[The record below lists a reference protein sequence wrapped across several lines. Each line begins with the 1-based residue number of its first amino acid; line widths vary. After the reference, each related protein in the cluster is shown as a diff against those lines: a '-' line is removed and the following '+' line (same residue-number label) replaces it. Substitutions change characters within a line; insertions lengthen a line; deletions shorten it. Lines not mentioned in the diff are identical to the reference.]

1 MESIS
6 DAISTFK
13 NKRVLVVGDIM
24 LDRWTFGDVVKI
36 SPEAPVPVVRKTEE
50 SVTLGGAG
58 NVANNLAALGAR
70 VFLSGVIGDDNNKK
84 TVLRLLK
91 ESGVNTDAIL
101 VDRARPTTEKHR
113 VIAKNG
119 HQLFRLDVETTDH
132 LDMTQEHRL
141 YTRIAPLIKKSD
153 VLILSDYAKGVFSRK
168 LAQTIITS
176 AKKARKLVLADFKPK
191 HKLYFRD
198 ADIVSPNLEEAR
210 EMTGLDRIDEIGTRL
225 ARDLRA
231 HVALTRGEEGI
242 SVFRYKGRKPAYH
255 VPGKRIRMFD
265 VAGAGDTVIAT
276 LALGIASGLELEA
289 AAVLANEAGAI
300 TVQKPGTATLSL
312 EELASAFKV
321 SSHIE
326 SAKAIPKV
334 WGYEKWLENNEKYCC
349 KVLSVKKGYQ
359 CSLHYHKKK
368 DETFVVTG
376 GHIRLELGNEI
387 LHLRPGAFIRIP
399 PRTKHR
405 FTGIEDSLIMEVSTH
420 HDEADSYRLVKSRK
434 VTGSK

>member
-1 MESIS
+1 MERIS
-6 DAISTFK
+6 DAISKFK
-13 NKRVLVVGDIM
+13 NIRVLVVGDIM

-70 VFLSGVIGDDNNKK
+70 VFLSGVIGDDYNKK
-84 TVLRLLK
+84 TILRLLK
-91 ESGVNTDAIL
+91 ENGVNTDAIL

-168 LAQTIITS
+168 LAQTIITT
-176 AKKARKLVLADFKPK
+176 AKKAKKAVLADFKQK

-210 EMTGLDRIDEIGTRL
+210 EMTGLDRVDEIGTRL

-231 HVALTRGEEGI
+231 HVALTRGGEGM
-242 SVFRYKGRKPAYH
+242 SVFRYRSKKPPYH
-255 VPGKRIRMFD
+255 IPGKRIRMFD

-276 LALGIASGLELEA
+276 LALVLAPALDLEA
-289 AAVLANEAGAI
+289 AAFLANEAGAI
-300 TVQKPGTATLSL
+300 VVQKQGTATVSL
-312 EELASAFKV
+312 EELASALNV
-321 SSHIE
+321 RSHIE
-326 SAKAIPKV
+326 SAKKV
-334 WGYEKWLENNEKYCC
+334 SKTWGHETWLENNEKYCC
-349 KVLSVKKGYQ
+349 KVLFVKKRFQ
-359 CSLHYHKKK
+359 SSLHYHKKK
-368 DETFVVTG
+368 DETFVITS
-376 GHIRLELGNEI
+376 GHIRLELGSDVMY
-387 LHLRPGAFIRIP
+387 LRPGAFIRIP
-399 PRTKHR
+399 PGTRHR
-405 FTGIEDSLIMEVSTH
+405 FTGMEDSVIMEASTH
-420 HDEADSYRLVKSRK
+420 HDEADSYRLEKSRK
-434 VTGSK
+434 TPRFR

>member
-1 MESIS
+1 
-6 DAISTFK
+6 
-13 NKRVLVVGDIM
+13 
-24 LDRWTFGDVVKI
+24 
-36 SPEAPVPVVRKTEE
+36 
-50 SVTLGGAG
+50 
-58 NVANNLAALGAR
+58 
-70 VFLSGVIGDDNNKK
+70 
-84 TVLRLLK
+84 
-91 ESGVNTDAIL
+91 
-101 VDRARPTTEKHR
+101 
-113 VIAKNG
+113 
-119 HQLFRLDVETTDH
+119 
-132 LDMTQEHRL
+132 
-141 YTRIAPLIKKSD
+141 

-168 LAQTIITS
+168 LVQKIISS
-176 AKKARKLVLADFKPK
+176 ATRAGKPIIADFKPVNRSF
-191 HKLYFRD
+191 FRG
-198 ADIVSPNLEEAR
+198 ANIISPNLEEGRA
-210 EMTGLDRIDEIGTRL
+210 MTGLSRVEDVGKRL
-225 ARDLRA
+225 AKDIRA
-231 HVALTRGEEGI
+231 HVVLTRGGEGI

-334 WGYEKWLENNEKYCC
+334 WGNEKWLENNEKYCC

-368 DETFVVTG
+368 DETFVVTS
-376 GHIRLELGNEI
+376 GHIRLELGKEV

-420 HDEADSYRLVKSRK
+420 HDEADSYRLEKSRK
-434 VTGSK
+434 IPRFR